1 MVIQVGKTSV
11 GIGLLS
17 SDNDEEEED
26 RKSGKLVIL
35 STSC

>member
-11 GIGLLS
+11 DIGLLS
-17 SDNDEEEED
+17 LDNDEEED